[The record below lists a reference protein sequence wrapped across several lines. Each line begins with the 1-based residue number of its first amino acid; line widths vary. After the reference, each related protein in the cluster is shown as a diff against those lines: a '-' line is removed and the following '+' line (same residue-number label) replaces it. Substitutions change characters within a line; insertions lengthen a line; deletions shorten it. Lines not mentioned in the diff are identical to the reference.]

1 MGNINWPCQHDIEEY
16 THGLIMQNFLVSRNR
31 NSSRPGSFCWGNE
44 WQKIQK
50 KCSLPGSNWRPSDYE
65 TDALPTEPKELTNSP
80 SLTCFTS
87 TISAILFVFYFYF
100 FPHTHTTSHNFTLH
114 TTPLCTSPKKL
125 KTILHAFFA
134 SATFYQLYNC
144 TIIIASTIHSTQI
157 FHMRQYAS
165 SSIFR
170 LIFFRWS
177 TSSFEHRAQAKSI
190 S

>member
-1 MGNINWPCQHDIEEY
+1 
-16 THGLIMQNFLVSRNR
+16 MQNFLVSRNR
-31 NSSRPGSFCWGNE
+31 NSSRPGSFCWSNE
-44 WQKIQK
+44 WRKNTK
-50 KCSLPGSNWRPSDYE
+50 EMLPARIELAAFRLWDWRSTNWAKGAYELPLAHVLQIHHFSD
-65 TDALPTEPKELTNSP
+65 
-80 SLTCFTS
+80 F
-87 TISAILFVFYFYF
+87 IRILFLF

-125 KTILHAFFA
+125 KTILYAFFA